1 MQLEL
6 DINDLKYFIAEHIKQ
21 KYNLE
26 TLESNFTYDLIDF
39 DEHLFGLNC
48 EVMGKDEYA
57 RIKAEIDAEKET
69 KWKTLRL
76 LLSKHKRLLGL
87 L

>member
-1 MQLEL
+1 MRLEL
-6 DINDLKYFIAEHIKQ
+6 DISDLKHFIAEYIKQ

-48 EVMGKDEYA
+48 EVMDKDEFKS
-57 RIKAEIDAEKET
+57 IKAEIDEE
-69 KWKTLRL
+69 
-76 LLSKHKRLLGL
+76 KRLEELNKGTTV
-87 L
+87 

>member
-1 MQLEL
+1 MRLEL
-6 DINDLKYFIAEHIKQ
+6 DIRELKHFIAEYIKQ
-21 KYNLE
+21 KYNME

-39 DEHLFGLNC
+39 DENLFGLNC
-48 EVMGKDEYA
+48 EVMNKTEYA
-57 RIKAEIDAEKET
+57 RLKAEIEKEN
-69 KWKTLRL
+69 KWKTLQL

>member
-1 MQLEL
+1 MRLEL

-48 EVMGKDEYA
+48 EVMDKDEYT
-57 RIKAEIDAEKET
+57 RIKAEIDEE
-69 KWKTLRL
+69 
-76 LLSKHKRLLGL
+76 KRLEELNKGTV
-87 L
+87 

>member
-1 MQLEL
+1 MKLEL
-6 DINDLKYFIAEHIKQ
+6 DISDLKYFIAEYIKE

-48 EVMGKDEYA
+48 EVMDKDEYA
-57 RIKAEIDAEKET
+57 RIKAEIDEENRIKE
-69 KWKTLRL
+69 LV
-76 LLSKHKRLLGL
+76 
-87 L
+87 